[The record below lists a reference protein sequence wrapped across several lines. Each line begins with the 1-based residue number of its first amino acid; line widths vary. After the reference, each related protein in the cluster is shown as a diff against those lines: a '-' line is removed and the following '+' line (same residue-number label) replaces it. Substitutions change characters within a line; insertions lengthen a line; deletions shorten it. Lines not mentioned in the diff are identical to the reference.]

1 MKRKREWIIF
11 VQKDTS
17 LFFIHS
23 LVVIFLNHSF
33 KIVLSFSL
41 LCPDKIFLCV
51 LSDVFS
57 KTHTLI
63 QLIETVPISWEI
75 KTCYIYALV
84 GKLIIIDKVCKFCAM
99 YLSRNFIA
107 KNMTM
112 QHMTRYVYRSKF
124 LLFFFISKSISK
136 FNSIYFQIYARS
148 SICRFAY
155 SKESLSL
162 ISLFSS
168 PLLNLLLKLSK
179 YSILPALTNA
189 ARPSLEEQIRWE
201 TTVD

>member
-1 MKRKREWIIF
+1 MKRKRKWILF

-23 LVVIFLNHSF
+23 LVVFLHHSF

-41 LCPDKIFLCV
+41 LCSDKIFLCV

-57 KTHTLI
+57 RTHTLI
-63 QLIETVPISWEI
+63 QLIKTVPISWEI
-75 KTCYIYALV
+75 ETCYIYALV
-84 GKLIIIDKVCKFCAM
+84 GKLIIIDKFCKFCAM

-112 QHMTRYVYRSKF
+112 QHMTRYVYRPKF
-124 LLFFFISKSISK
+124 LLNLFS
-136 FNSIYFQIYARS
+136 NLTQ
-148 SICRFAY
+148 ICRFAY

-162 ISLFSS
+162 VSLFSS